1 MREVELSMQSNIS
14 FFDLLEQVRGLTAK
28 AKMVYLL
35 LHYAEQEQRD
45 LLGQDAMA
53 QELEL
58 SSDSVNRGLKELRQH
73 GLVTWK
79 NRGLTL
85 PSIYQI
91 VRYPGDDQASSEEP
105 KS

>member
-1 MREVELSMQSNIS
+1 MQSNTS
-14 FFDLLEQVRGLTAK
+14 FFDLLEQVRGLSAK

-45 LLGQDAMA
+45 LSGQDAMA
-53 QELEL
+53 KELEL
-58 SSDSVNRGLKELRQH
+58 SSDSVNRGLKELRAH

-85 PSIYQI
+85 PSVYHI
-91 VRYPGDDQASSEEP
+91 VHPGDP
-105 KS
+105 KSCLAEQEPQS

>member
-1 MREVELSMQSNIS
+1 MQSNVS

-45 LLGQDAMA
+45 LSGQDAMA
-53 QELEL
+53 NELEL
-58 SSDSVNRGLKELRQH
+58 SSDSVNRGLKELRAH

-91 VRYPGDDQASSEEP
+91 VRHPDDDQASSSEEP